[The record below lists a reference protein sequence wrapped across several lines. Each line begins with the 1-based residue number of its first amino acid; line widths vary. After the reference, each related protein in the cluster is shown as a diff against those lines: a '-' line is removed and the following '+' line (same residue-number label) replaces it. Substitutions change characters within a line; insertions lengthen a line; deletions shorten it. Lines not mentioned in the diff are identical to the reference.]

1 MEPHVKTLGLALT
14 TLTLVFA
21 SGLTDAAPP
30 PAQSPQPNWYNVEVI
45 VFRSLDPAAGASET
59 WSAEPGMP
67 DWVGSLA
74 LNPPNSIGPA
84 VPYQALSPVNEQL
97 DEDWIRLKHSHD
109 YQPLVHVSWTQP
121 ALDRATAPAVRI
133 GMPASAA
140 PAASTVST
148 AVAVPAPIPAPS
160 ATTNAMPPQQPTLAY
175 GDAKLSTTG
184 PYLHFDLDLVLQG
197 PVSKNDWPVVA
208 GSAPTP
214 ASPAGTAPAAV
225 PAVPVFQL
233 YRLRQDRRVDAGK
246 LSYFDNPL
254 FGAIVLV
261 TPVRKP

>member
-1 MEPHVKTLGLALT
+1 VKTSVIAFSILGLALASS
-14 TLTLVFA
+14 LTA
-21 SGLTDAAPP
+21 AAPQ
-30 PAQSPQPNWYNVEVI
+30 PAQPPQPNWYNVEVI
-45 VFRSLDPAAGASET
+45 VFRNLDPAATMGET
-59 WSAEPGMP
+59 WPADPSMP
-67 DWVGSLA
+67 DWTGALA

-97 DEDWIRLKHSHD
+97 DEDWTRLKRSHD

-121 ALDRATAPAVRI
+121 ALDRATAPTVRI
-133 GMPASAA
+133 GMPASAV
-140 PAASTVST
+140 PVLST
-148 AVAVPAPIPAPS
+148 APVAAIAVPDPTPAPT
-160 ATTNAMPPQQPTLAY
+160 ATTNAMPPQQPTQAY

-197 PVSKNDWPVVA
+197 PVSKNDWAAVTGNVPV
-208 GSAPTP
+208 P
-214 ASPAGTAPAAV
+214 AAGTAPTT
-225 PAVPVFQL
+225 VPVIPAFQL

-246 LSYFDNPL
+246 VSYFDNPL

>member
-1 MEPHVKTLGLALT
+1 VKTLGLAFT
-14 TLTLVFA
+14 TLILAFA
-21 SGLTDAAPP
+21 AASAAAPP
-30 PAQSPQPNWYNVEVI
+30 PALPPQPNWYNVEVI
-45 VFRSLDPAAGASET
+45 VFRSLDPAAGMDET
-59 WSAEPGMP
+59 WPADPGMP

-97 DEDWIRLKHSHD
+97 DEDWNRLKHSHD
-109 YQPLVHVSWTQP
+109 YQPLVQVSWTQP

-133 GMPASAA
+133 GMPANAV
-140 PAASTVST
+140 PAASTAPT
-148 AVAVPAPIPAPS
+148 AVALHTPTPAPA
-160 ATTNAMPPQQPTLAY
+160 ATTNALPPQQPTLAY

-197 PVSKNDWPVVA
+197 PVSKNDWPAVTDTP
-208 GSAPTP
+208 PTP
-214 ASPAGTAPAAV
+214 ATPIGTAPVAVSAA
-225 PAVPVFQL
+225 PVFQL
-233 YRLRQDRRVDAGK
+233 YRLRQDRRIDAGK
-246 LSYFDNPL
+246 LTYFDNPL